1 MRKNLEVIGLAAL
14 ALLVWITY
22 SALYG
27 PNPLPG
33 RIPTHFDFAGN
44 PNGWGSPTAL
54 LLFPAVAA
62 TIYLAMTI
70 LARFPSTFSYP
81 VTVTTENRPRL
92 QKLTLSMVAWL
103 KVELVCLFAWIQ
115 WSIVAAAR
123 HGHSGLSLALIPVS
137 ILVILGTV
145 VWFIVALLRAGQ
157 AAAAA

>member
-1 MRKNLEVIGLAAL
+1 
-14 ALLVWITY
+14 
-22 SALYG
+22 
-27 PNPLPG
+27 
-33 RIPTHFDFAGN
+33 
-44 PNGWGSPTAL
+44 
-54 LLFPAVAA
+54 
-62 TIYLAMTI
+62 
-70 LARFPSTFSYP
+70 
-81 VTVTTENRPRL
+81 
-92 QKLTLSMVAWL
+92 MVAWL

>member
-1 MRKNLEVIGLAAL
+1 MRKNLEATGLAAL

-27 PNPLPG
+27 SNPLPG
-33 RIPTHFDFAGN
+33 RIPTHFDLAGN
-44 PNGWGSPTAL
+44 PNGWGSPTTL
-54 LLFPAVAA
+54 LLLPAVAA
-62 TIYLAMTI
+62 TMYLAMTI
-70 LARFPSTFSYP
+70 LVRFPSAFSYP
-81 VTVTTENRPRL
+81 VTVTAENRPRL
-92 QKLTLSMVAWL
+92 QKLTISMVAWL